1 MVCIL
6 MSHIIGHA
14 MVYTITPLKAPN
26 YRVILVE
33 TKPVVANTS
42 IIPLFN
48 IISKI
53 FRAPLIANVKLK
65 IKGKPIKKIERAKLA
80 YIVSLLSTITIPIYI
95 MEFEQNSQVLIS
107 YIEMNNDEPSV
118 ISTALVT
125 KKNLKRILDRETHFV
140 IILRGLSKE
149 LTSEFISHMYKYSWK
164 LLNSLAN
171 LQLDI
176 NDKAESPRKRYTI
189 AVLLEGKSEEDTI
202 EINVPEMHDTI
213 KIRVPIR
220 EPLWRLE
227 DIPPKL
233 RYDIETIILRPIISK
248 APYAPK
254 GILIIGPPGVGKSV
268 TAETIARGL
277 GLKLVEIRPST
288 YRSMWYGLTEK
299 ILEHLLKGLK
309 NRKNIAILMDD
320 VDFLVGRQISIH
332 ETHIS
337 EITIFLRY
345 LQEPSRPL
353 LIMTTNTP
361 ELLDPAL
368 MRPGRIDVIVIM
380 GYPDKEFRRHIAL
393 KSAERYRI
401 KLDENILNS
410 IERMTRWFTNAEIDA
425 LIRLAAS
432 KGDGIITEDA
442 LQWARQRFNINE
454 QMRKNIQ
461 DQLRWFAEQI
471 QGITIRY
478 IPNDNEII

>member
-1 MVCIL
+1 MCIL
-6 MSHIIGHA
+6 MSHIVGHA

-26 YRVILVE
+26 YKVILVE
-33 TKPVVANTS
+33 TKPVIANTS

-48 IISKI
+48 MISKI
-53 FRAPLIANVKLK
+53 FRAPLITNVRLK
-65 IKGKPIKKIERAKLA
+65 IKGKPIKKIETTKLA
-80 YIVSLLSTITIPIYI
+80 YIVSLLSTVTIPIYI

-107 YIEMNNDEPSV
+107 YVEIDSDGEPSI
-118 ISTALVT
+118 ISTALIT
-125 KKNLKRILDRETHFV
+125 KKNLKNILARETHF
-140 IILRGLSKE
+140 IIIVRGLSKE
-149 LTSEFISHMYKYSWK
+149 ITTEFISHIYKHSWK
-164 LLNSLAN
+164 LLNNLAN
-171 LQLDI
+171 LQLGVDDKIDI
-176 NDKAESPRKRYTI
+176 PRKRYTA
-189 AVLLEGKSEEDTI
+189 AVLLEEKIEEDSI
-202 EINVPEMHDTI
+202 EINVPEMHEVI
-213 KIRVPIR
+213 RIRVPIR

-227 DIPPKL
+227 DIPQKL

-268 TAETIARGL
+268 TAETIAGSL

-299 ILEHLLKGLK
+299 ILEHLLKNLK
-309 NRKNIAILMDD
+309 NRKNIVILMDD

-332 ETHIS
+332 ETHVS

-345 LQEPSRPL
+345 LQEASRPL

-368 MRPGRIDVIVIM
+368 MRPGRIDVIVLM
-380 GYPDKEFRRHIAL
+380 GYPDKEFRKHIAIR
-393 KSAERYRI
+393 SAERYRI

-425 LIRLAAS
+425 LIRLAIS
-432 KGDGIITEDA
+432 KGDGVITEEA

-471 QGITIRY
+471 QGITIKY
-478 IPNDNEII
+478 IPNDNEIL